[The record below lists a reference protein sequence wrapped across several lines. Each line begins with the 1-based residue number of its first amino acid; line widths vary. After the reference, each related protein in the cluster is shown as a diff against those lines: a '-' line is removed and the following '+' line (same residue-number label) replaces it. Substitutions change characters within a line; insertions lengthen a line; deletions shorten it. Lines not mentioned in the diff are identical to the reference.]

1 MKIFQIRTVLFSAIA
16 IALAGCCCKCAKDK
30 VSAEFKSVDGKL
42 FYSVS
47 MGGKQVLPSSRIGI
61 TVDGRDLGEG
71 VKLGEAQ
78 ERCFSETYDFAGNC
92 KTILNKYSEKVWPVL
107 DEKTGVELMRLEAR
121 TFKDG
126 VAYRYVLN
134 ASKPRK
140 IECESSSWTLPEK
153 AKFWYQVGIASYE
166 NEYKSSD
173 AAGIPTNKVICLPVT
188 AKLDDG
194 GYLLFTEANL
204 YNYTDLAVKKEGG
217 SLKAFF
223 HADKKGFTQEGE
235 SFTPWR
241 VTIAAKDLNT
251 LANSHIVKN
260 LCPPPSDPT
269 LAGKDFCKPG
279 RSIWQWLPA
288 GTPIYSEQEDWYNK
302 TKELGFEYYLIDD
315 GWRDWKDGDKDQW
328 ECLKTA
334 VAYGKKIGVKTAI
347 WVHSK
352 EVFNAETRMPYLKR
366 VKECGAV
373 GIKIDFMPP
382 ANYHWT
388 KWYEDTS
395 RDCAEVGLFVDFH
408 GSVKPTGRERTWPH
422 ELAREAIRGHE
433 WHITRYNRVLSKD
446 HDCIVPFCRSIQGR
460 ADYTPVVFE
469 KKELVHFTW
478 PRELAQG
485 VVFSAPFLCYG
496 DRPGT
501 YLSNPMVDILKAI
514 PATYDETIVLPCSE
528 IAECAA
534 FAKCK
539 DGVWFIAILN
549 GEKEREVEIDLSF
562 LGSGKYKKISF
573 RDDAEKLDGA
583 VKKEAFV
590 SKNDV
595 LKISLRSG
603 GGYIARL
610 IKE

>member
-47 MGGKQVLPSSRIGI
+47 MGGRQVLPSSRIGI

-153 AKFWYQVGIASYE
+153 AKFWYQVGIESYE

-173 AAGIPTNKVICLPVT
+173 AAGIPTNKVIYLPVT

-422 ELAREAIRGHE
+422 ELAR
-433 WHITRYNRVLSKD
+433 
-446 HDCIVPFCRSIQGR
+446 
-460 ADYTPVVFE
+460 
-469 KKELVHFTW
+469 
-478 PRELAQG
+478 
-485 VVFSAPFLCYG
+485 
-496 DRPGT
+496 DR
-501 YLSNPMVDILKAI
+501 
-514 PATYDETIVLPCSE
+514 
-528 IAECAA
+528 
-534 FAKCK
+534 
-539 DGVWFIAILN
+539 
-549 GEKEREVEIDLSF
+549 
-562 LGSGKYKKISF
+562 
-573 RDDAEKLDGA
+573 
-583 VKKEAFV
+583 
-590 SKNDV
+590 
-595 LKISLRSG
+595 
-603 GGYIARL
+603 
-610 IKE
+610 

>member
-47 MGGKQVLPSSRIGI
+47 MGGRQVLPSSRIGI

-153 AKFWYQVGIASYE
+153 AKFWYQVGIESYE

-173 AAGIPTNKVICLPVT
+173 AAGIPTNKVIYLPVT

>member
-1 MKIFQIRTVLFSAIA
+1 MKIFQIKTVLFSAIA

-153 AKFWYQVGIASYE
+153 AKFWYQVGIESYE

-173 AAGIPTNKVICLPVT
+173 AAGIPTNKVIYLPVT

-388 KWYEDTS
+388 KWYEDAS

-573 RDDAEKLDGA
+573 RDDTEKLDGA

>member
-47 MGGKQVLPSSRIGI
+47 MGGRQVLPSSRIGI

-153 AKFWYQVGIASYE
+153 AKFWYQVGIESYE

-173 AAGIPTNKVICLPVT
+173 AAGIPTNKVIYLPVT

-223 HADKKGFTQEGE
+223 HADEKGFTQEGE

-590 SKNDV
+590 TKNDV